1 MPDQMKNTF
10 LIFSLFILLFS
21 CKDAESDSNSH
32 QDAVQGFQYARL
44 VSIEQKV
51 GYKELIVKNPKTLKV
66 ESKYALFPRD
76 SKMKRPL
83 GVKIIEV
90 PVQDMAAL
98 STSFVGMLNAI
109 GGIKTIRATTEKQYI
124 SNRQLLKRI
133 NAGKVITAGYET
145 GLTPEA
151 VLKAKIPLIVFSGF
165 GQPFPN
171 EDKFAQLGV
180 VCMANYDWE
189 EKHPLGKAEWIK
201 VFGALICKDKEADAY
216 FSKVVKSYQELRKQ
230 ITSASETE
238 RSQKTVMCGGM
249 AGDVWYAPAGKSFMA
264 GIMKD
269 AGMNY
274 VYKNTEGTASISL
287 SLEQVFNDDQSCDVW
302 INAEAPTLN
311 NLFELNSKLKHFHTV
326 KEGKVYGYMHDPNY
340 YWEYSQVNPHWL
352 LEDFIR
358 INKGDTQAKLHFY
371 KQLK

>member
-1 MPDQMKNTF
+1 MPNPMRNIP
-10 LIFSLFILLFS
+10 LICSLFIFLFS
-21 CKDAESDSNSH
+21 CTTKKAESDFS
-32 QDAVQGFQYARL
+32 VKGFQYARL

-66 ESKYALFPRD
+66 ESRYVLFPRN
-76 SKMKRPL
+76 SKMKRPK

-90 PVQDMAAL
+90 PVQNMAAL
-98 STSFVGMLNAI
+98 STSFVGMLSAI
-109 GGIKTIRATTEKQYI
+109 GSIETIKATTEKQYI
-124 SNRQLLKRI
+124 SNPQLLKEI
-133 NAGKVITAGYET
+133 NAGRVLTAGYET

-180 VCMANYDWE
+180 ICMANYDWE

-201 VFGALICKDKEADAY
+201 VFGALVCKDQEADAY
-216 FSKVVKSYQELRKQ
+216 FNEVVHSYRELRKQ
-230 ITSASETE
+230 ITSTSETK
-238 RSQKTVMCGGM
+238 RNRKTVMCGGM
-249 AGDVWYAPAGKSFMA
+249 AGDVWYAPAGKSFMC

-269 AGMNY
+269 ADMNY
-274 VYKNTEGTASISL
+274 IYKNTEGTASISI
-287 SLEQVFNDDQSCDVW
+287 SLEQVFNDDKSCDVW
-302 INAEAPTLN
+302 INAEAPSLSK
-311 NLFELNSKLKHFHTV
+311 LFQLNSKFKYFHTV
-326 KEGKVYGYMHDPNY
+326 KEGKVYSYMHNPNY

-358 INKGDTQAKLHFY
+358 INQDETKTKLHFY

>member
-1 MPDQMKNTF
+1 MKNTL
-10 LIFSLFILLFS
+10 LIASCILFLFS
-21 CKDAESDSNSH
+21 CTTRQKETDDF
-32 QDAVQGFQYARL
+32 QVKGFRYARL
-44 VSIEQKV
+44 VSIEQKP
-51 GYKELIVKNPKTLKV
+51 GYKELIIKNPKTLEV
-66 ESKYALFPRD
+66 ESRYVLFPRN
-76 SKMKRPL
+76 SKMKRPANA
-83 GVKIIEV
+83 KIIEV
-90 PVQDMAAL
+90 PVQNMAAL
-98 STSFVGMLNAI
+98 STSFIGMLHAI
-109 GGIKTIRATTEKQYI
+109 GNIDVIKATTEKQYI
-124 SNRQLLKRI
+124 YNKQLVKAI
-133 NAGKVITAGYET
+133 DAGKVLTAGYET

-201 VFGALICKDKEADAY
+201 VFGALVCKDKEADDY
-216 FSKVVKSYQELRKQ
+216 FNEVVRSYHELRKQ
-230 ITSASETE
+230 ITSAAETE
-238 RSQKTVMCGGM
+238 RDQLTVMCGGM

-269 AGMNY
+269 ANMNY
-274 VYKNTEGTASISL
+274 RYKNTEGTASISL

-302 INAEAPTLN
+302 INAEASSLKK
-311 NLFELNSKLKHFHTV
+311 LFELNPKFQYFHTV
-326 KEGKVYGYMHDPNY
+326 KEGKVFGYMHNPNY

-352 LEDFIR
+352 LEDFMR
-358 INKGDTQAKLHFY
+358 INQNKTQGNLHFY

>member
-1 MPDQMKNTF
+1 MPHQMKNTLVF
-10 LIFSLFILLFS
+10 FSIFILLFS
-21 CKDAESDSNSH
+21 CTTRKSEDADFK
-32 QDAVQGFQYARL
+32 VKGFQYARL
-44 VSIEQKV
+44 VSIEQKL
-51 GYKELIVKNPKTLKV
+51 GYKELIIKNPKTLKA
-66 ESKYALFPRD
+66 ETKYVLFPRD
-76 SKMKRPL
+76 SKMKRPK
-83 GVKIIEV
+83 GAKIIEV
-90 PVQDMAAL
+90 PVQNIAAL

-109 GGIKTIRATTEKQYI
+109 ESIEVIKATTEKQYI
-124 SNRQLLKRI
+124 SNKQLIKRI
-133 NAGKVITAGYET
+133 NAGKVLTAGYET
-145 GLTPEA
+145 GLTPDA

-201 VFGALICKDKEADAY
+201 VFGALVCKDKEADAY
-216 FSKVVKSYQELRKQ
+216 FNEVVKSYRELRKQ
-230 ITSASETE
+230 VKSGDETK
-238 RSQKTVMCGGM
+238 RRQKTVMCGGM

-269 AGMNY
+269 ADMNY
-274 VYKNTEGTASISL
+274 FYRNTEGTASISL

-302 INAEAPTLN
+302 INAEAPTLKE
-311 NLFELNSKLKHFHTV
+311 LFKLNSKFQYFHTV
-326 KEGKVYGYMHDPNY
+326 KKGKVYSYMHNANY

-352 LEDFIR
+352 LEDFII
-358 INKGDTQAKLHFY
+358 INKNLPQSKLHFY

>member
-1 MPDQMKNTF
+1 MKYTL
-10 LIFSLFILLFS
+10 LIASLSIFLFS
-21 CKDAESDSNSH
+21 CTTKQQETGDF
-32 QDAVQGFQYARL
+32 QVKGFSYARL

-51 GYKELIVKNPKTLKV
+51 GYKELIIKNPKTLKV
-66 ESKYALFPRD
+66 ESRYVLFPRN
-76 SKMKRPL
+76 SKMKRPENA
-83 GVKIIEV
+83 KIIEV
-90 PVQDMAAL
+90 PVQHMAAL

-109 GGIKTIRATTEKQYI
+109 QSIDVIKATTEKQYI
-124 SNRQLLKRI
+124 SNKQLLQGI
-133 NAGKVITAGYET
+133 EAGKVLTAGYET

-201 VFGALICKDKEADAY
+201 VFGALVCKDQEADDY
-216 FSKVVKSYQELRKQ
+216 FNEVVRSYQALRKQ
-230 ITSASETE
+230 ITSVAET
-238 RSQKTVMCGGM
+238 RRNQLTVMCGGM

-274 VYKNTEGTASISL
+274 RYKNTEGTASISL

-302 INAEAPTLN
+302 INAEASSLKK
-311 NLFELNSKLKHFHTV
+311 LFELNSKFQYFHTV
-326 KEGKVYGYMHDPNY
+326 KEGKVYGYMHDPNF

-358 INKGDTQAKLHFY
+358 INQGNSSGKLHFY

>member
-1 MPDQMKNTF
+1 MSYQMKYTL
-10 LIFSLFILLFS
+10 LIATLFIFLFS
-21 CKDAESDSNSH
+21 CKTKQKETDDFK
-32 QDAVQGFQYARL
+32 VKGFQYARL
-44 VSIEQKV
+44 VSIEQKS
-51 GYKELIVKNPKTLKV
+51 GYKELLIKNPKTLKV
-66 ESKYALFPRD
+66 ESRYILFPRD
-76 SKMKRPL
+76 SKMKRPENA
-83 GVKIIEV
+83 KIIEV
-90 PVQDMAAL
+90 PVQNMAAL
-98 STSFVGMLNAI
+98 STSFIGMLNAI
-109 GGIKTIRATTEKQYI
+109 ESVGAIKATTEKQYI
-124 SNRQLLKRI
+124 YNKQLAKAI
-133 NAGKVITAGYET
+133 DAGKVLTAGYET

-171 EDKFAQLGV
+171 EDKFSQLGV

-201 VFGALICKDKEADAY
+201 VFGALVCKDKEAAEY
-216 FSKVVKSYQELRKQ
+216 FDKVVVSYQELREQVK
-230 ITSASETE
+230 AEAE

-269 AGMNY
+269 AGMSY
-274 VYKNTEGTASISL
+274 FYRNTEGTASISL

-302 INAEAPTLN
+302 INAEAPTLKK
-311 NLFELNSKLKHFHTV
+311 LFELNSKFSYFHSV
-326 KEGKVYGYMHDPNY
+326 KEGKVYSYMHNANY

-352 LEDFIR
+352 LEDFIT
-358 INKGDTQAKLHFY
+358 INQNGPLSKLHFY

>member
-1 MPDQMKNTF
+1 MKNTL
-10 LIFSLFILLFS
+10 LICSLFIFLFS
-21 CKDAESDSNSH
+21 CTTKQKENDNFK
-32 QDAVQGFQYARL
+32 VKGFQYARL
-44 VSIEQKV
+44 VSIEQKP
-51 GYKELIVKNPKTLKV
+51 GYKELIIKNPNTLKV
-66 ESKYALFPRD
+66 ESRYVLFPRN
-76 SKMKRPL
+76 SKMKRPANT
-83 GVKIIEV
+83 KIIEV
-90 PVQDMAAL
+90 PVQNMAAL
-98 STSFVGMLNAI
+98 STSFVGMLNAVKSVHV
-109 GGIKTIRATTEKQYI
+109 IKATTEEQYI
-124 SNRQLLKRI
+124 SNRQLLKGI
-133 NAGKVITAGYET
+133 KAGKVLTAGYET

-201 VFGALICKDKEADAY
+201 VFGALVCKDKEADDY
-216 FSKVVKSYQELRKQ
+216 FNQVVQSYLGLKKQ
-230 ITSASETE
+230 IALTVETE
-238 RSQKTVMCGGM
+238 RSQKTVMCGSM
-249 AGDVWYAPAGKSFMA
+249 AGDIWYAPAGKSFMA

-269 AGMNY
+269 ANMNY
-274 VYKNTEGTASISL
+274 FYKDTEGSASISL

-311 NLFELNSKLKHFHTV
+311 ELFELNSKFKYFHTV
-326 KEGKVYGYMHDPNY
+326 KEGKVYSYMHDPNY

-358 INKGDTQAKLHFY
+358 INQDRTQSKLHFY

>member
-1 MPDQMKNTF
+1 MSYQMKNTL
-10 LIFSLFILLFS
+10 LIASLFIFLFS
-21 CKDAESDSNSH
+21 CTTKQRETDDFK
-32 QDAVQGFQYARL
+32 VKGFQYARL
-44 VSIEQKV
+44 VSIEQKL
-51 GYKELIVKNPKTLKV
+51 GYKELIIKNPKTLKV
-66 ESKYALFPRD
+66 ESRYALFPRN
-76 SKMKRPL
+76 SKMKRPENA
-83 GVKIIEV
+83 KIIEV
-90 PVQDMAAL
+90 PVQNMAAL
-98 STSFVGMLNAI
+98 STSFIGMLNAI
-109 GGIKTIRATTEKQYI
+109 ESVDVIKATTEKQYI
-124 SNRQLLKRI
+124 YNKQLVKAI
-133 NAGKVITAGYET
+133 DAGKVLTAGYET

-201 VFGALICKDKEADAY
+201 VFGALVCKDKEADDY
-216 FSKVVKSYQELRKQ
+216 FNKVVSSYQELRKQ
-230 ITSASETE
+230 VTSAPEAQ
-238 RSQKTVMCGGM
+238 RRQKTVMCGGM

-269 AGMNY
+269 ADMNY
-274 VYKNTEGTASISL
+274 FYKHTEGTASISL

-302 INAEAPTLN
+302 INAEAPTLKK
-311 NLFELNSKLKHFHTV
+311 LFELNSKFSYFHTV
-326 KEGKVYGYMHDPNY
+326 KQGKVYSYMHNANY

-352 LEDFIR
+352 LEDFMT
-358 INKGDTQAKLHFY
+358 INRDGPQSKLHFY

>member
-1 MPDQMKNTF
+1 MKNTL
-10 LIFSLFILLFS
+10 LICSLFIFLFS
-21 CKDAESDSNSH
+21 CTTRQKENDTF
-32 QDAVQGFQYARL
+32 QVKGFQYARL
-44 VSIEQKV
+44 VSIEQKS

-66 ESKYALFPRD
+66 ESRYILFPRN
-76 SKMKRPL
+76 SKMKRPANA
-83 GVKIIEV
+83 KIIEV
-90 PVQDMAAL
+90 PVQNMAAL

-109 GGIKTIRATTEKQYI
+109 KSIQVIKATTEEQYI
-124 SNRQLLKRI
+124 SNRQLLKGI
-133 NAGKVITAGYET
+133 KAGKVLTAGYET

-151 VLKAKIPLIVFSGF
+151 VLKAKIPLIIFSGF
-165 GQPFPN
+165 GQAFPN

-201 VFGALICKDKEADAY
+201 VFGALVCKDKEADDY
-216 FSKVVKSYQELRKQ
+216 FNQVVKSYLALKKRIE
-230 ITSASETE
+230 SASETE
-238 RSQKTVMCGGM
+238 RIQKRVMCGSM
-249 AGDVWYAPAGKSFMA
+249 AGDIWYAPAGKSFMA

-269 AGMNY
+269 AGMDY
-274 VYKNTEGTASISL
+274 FYKDTEGTASVSL
-287 SLEQVFNDDQSCDVW
+287 SFEQVFKDDQSCDVW

-311 NLFELNSKLKHFHTV
+311 DLFELNSKFKHFHTV
-326 KEGKVYGYMHDPNY
+326 KEGKVYSYMHDPNY

-358 INKGDTQAKLHFY
+358 INQGNTQSKLHFY

>member
-1 MPDQMKNTF
+1 MKNTL
-10 LIFSLFILLFS
+10 LIFSLVILLFS
-21 CKDAESDSNSH
+21 CTTKKSESDF
-32 QDAVQGFQYARL
+32 AVKGFQYARL
-44 VSIEQKV
+44 VSIEQKE
-51 GYKELIVKNPKTLKV
+51 GYKELIIKNPKTLKV
-66 ESKYALFPRD
+66 ESKYVLFPRN
-76 SKMKRPL
+76 SKMKRPQ

-90 PVQDMAAL
+90 PVQNMAAL

-109 GGIKTIRATTEKQYI
+109 GGIETIKATTEKQYI
-124 SNRQLLKRI
+124 SNSRLLKRI

-145 GLTPEA
+145 GLTPES

-180 VCMANYDWE
+180 VCLANYDWE

-216 FSKVVKSYQELRKQ
+216 FSKVVSSYQELRKQ

-238 RSQKTVMCGGM
+238 RIQKKVMCGGM

-264 GIMKD
+264 GIMQD
-269 AGMNY
+269 ADMDY
-274 VYKNTEGTASISL
+274 IYKNTEGTASISL

-311 NLFELNSKLKHFHTV
+311 GLFELNSKLSYFHTV

-358 INKGDTQAKLHFY
+358 INKGNTQSKLHFY